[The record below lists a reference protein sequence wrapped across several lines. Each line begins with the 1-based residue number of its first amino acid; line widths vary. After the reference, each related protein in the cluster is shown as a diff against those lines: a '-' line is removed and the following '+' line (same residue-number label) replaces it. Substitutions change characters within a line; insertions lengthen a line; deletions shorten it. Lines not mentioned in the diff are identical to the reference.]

1 MPRPPWTAQFIPS
14 TLALFFM
21 ACAPGVEDCRTL
33 LPVLDGPV
41 AVTTT
46 PLGTSGCSC
55 VTEEVVVTVEARRHY
70 FSWERGQLWIDGTGV
85 APEEFSKR
93 LDEAKA
99 RHRAQRVGA
108 AIEERTRPVR
118 KAVRDLG
125 NTIKGLFK

>member
-1 MPRPPWTAQFIPS
+1 MRRTPWTKQFTPS
-14 TLALFFM
+14 ILALLLVG
-21 ACAPGVEDCRTL
+21 CAPAVEDCRTL
-33 LPVLDGPV
+33 LPPLEGPV

-46 PLGTSGCSC
+46 PLGTTGCSC
-55 VTEEVVVTVEARRHY
+55 ITEEVVVTVEARRHY

-99 RHRAQRVGA
+99 RHRAQRIGA
-108 AIEERTRPVR
+108 AIEERTRPMR

-125 NTIKGLFK
+125 NTIKGLLK